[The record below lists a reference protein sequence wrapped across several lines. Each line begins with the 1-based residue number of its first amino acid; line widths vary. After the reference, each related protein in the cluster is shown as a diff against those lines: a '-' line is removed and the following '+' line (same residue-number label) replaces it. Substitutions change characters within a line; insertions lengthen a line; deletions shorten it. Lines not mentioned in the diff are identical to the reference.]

1 MCITCNNM
9 EYTKIDGFPSQ
20 RLKFNSKTKSWRKKC
35 VDWAD
40 NRSYITSELVRKT
53 VYSKK
58 INYDLL
64 RGILHMSDLEL
75 IINPDNIHAGYIPE
89 KIQHY
94 PIMNSKLNVL
104 KGEESA
110 RGFNYRVII
119 TNPTS
124 ISEIEKNKQQEVF
137 ARLQQL
143 IADNSMSDEDF
154 QKAMEEMGDYFTY
167 DWQDTRELR
176 ANYLINHYSKEQN
189 FPIIFNDGF
198 WDAMAVGEEIYQ
210 CDIVGGEPIMEK
222 LNTII
227 TRVYRSGNSPKI
239 EDADVIAIEDYWNLG
254 KIVDRYYDELTQK
267 DIKHLEELAFNT
279 DSVVDEMD
287 NIDPRAGLVRAAT
300 VDLNTVEG
308 FFDNYSDLLSSQLPA
323 DNNGNIRVLRVYW
336 KSLRAIKE
344 VKSYDPQTGEE
355 KFTFYDDSYVINE
368 EMGEEEKLFWVNQ
381 AWEGTKIGDN
391 IYVNM
396 RPKPVQYLSM
406 SNISKCHFGI
416 IGTIYSIN
424 GESPYS
430 LVDMMKPYNYLY
442 DVIHDRLE
450 KTIANNWGSIMELD
464 LAQVPEGWDIE
475 KWMYF
480 ARVNRLS
487 VKDSFKEA
495 NKGLGTGKLNAG
507 MYANNSRGIL
517 STNDGNFIQQMINL
531 LEFTKQEM
539 GEVSGINRQREGQV
553 QNRETVGG
561 IERATLQ
568 SSHITEW
575 LFTKH
580 SDTKRRAIECFLE
593 TAKIAL
599 KGTNKKFPYILP
611 DNSRILVEIDGDE
624 FAENDYGLVVDDS
637 ENTEAFKQKI
647 EGLAQAALQNQTLS
661 FGTIMKLWSSCSV
674 AEKTRMIE
682 RDEQAMMQR
691 AEQARQQEAQQQMQ
705 MAQMQQEQA
714 AAELQAKD
722 EMNMRDNETKIV
734 VATIGA
740 QNIEDGIQEP
750 ESQLDRDKLQES
762 IRQFDEKIR
771 LEREKYHTD
780 TRLKERDLSIK
791 AKKASQPKSS
801 SK

>member
-1 MCITCNNM
+1 MHICNDM
-9 EYTKIDGFPSQ
+9 KYTKVDGFPSQ
-20 RLKFNSKTKSWRKKC
+20 RMRFSSKSKEWRKKC

-40 NRSYITSELVRKT
+40 SRSFMYSELVRKT

-89 KIQHY
+89 RIQHY

-104 KGEESA
+104 KGEEAA
-110 RGFNYRVII
+110 RGFNYRVIV

-124 ISEIEKNKQQEVF
+124 ISEIERTKQQEIF

-143 IADNSMSDEDF
+143 IADNSMSEEDF
-154 QKAMEEMGDYFTY
+154 QKKLEEMSDYFTY
-167 DWQDTRELR
+167 NWQDTRELR

-189 FPIIFNDGF
+189 FPITFNDGF

-210 CDIVGGEPIMEK
+210 CDIVGGEPVMER
-222 LNTII
+222 LNNII
-227 TRVYRSGNSPKI
+227 TRIYRSGNSPKI

-254 KIVDRYYDELTQK
+254 KIVDRYYDDLTAK
-267 DIKHLEELAFNT
+267 DIKHLEELAFST

-287 NIDPRAGLVRAAT
+287 NIDPRAGLVRAVT
-300 VDLNTVEG
+300 VDLNTVDG
-308 FFDNYSDLLSSQLPA
+308 FFDNYADIDAGQLPS

-355 KFTFYDDSYVINE
+355 KFTFYDENYVINKD
-368 EMGEEEKLFWVNQ
+368 MGEEEKIFWVNQ

-396 RPKPVQYLSM
+396 RPRPVQYTSM
-406 SNISKCHFGI
+406 SNVSKCHFGI
-416 IGTIYSIN
+416 IGTIYSMN
-424 GESPYS
+424 GEAPYS

-464 LAQVPEGWDIE
+464 LAQVPAGWDIE

-487 VKDSFKEA
+487 VKDSFREI
-495 NKGLGTGKLNAG
+495 NKGPATGKTAG
-507 MYANNSRGIL
+507 MFANNTRGIL

-599 KGTNKKFPYILP
+599 KGTNKKFSYILP

-637 ENTEAFKQKI
+637 DNTEAFKQKI
-647 EGLAQAALQNQTLS
+647 DSLAQAALQNQTLKFS
-661 FGTIMKLWSSCSV
+661 TVMKLWSTCSM

-682 RDEQAMMQR
+682 RDEQAMMQQ
-691 AEQARQQEAQQQMQ
+691 AEQARQQEAEQMMQQ
-705 MAQMQQEQA
+705 AQMEQERA
-714 AAELQAKD
+714 MAELQAKN

-734 VATIGA
+734 VATISA
-740 QNIEDGIQEP
+740 QGGEDDGIQEP

-762 IRQFDEKIR
+762 IRQFDAKLKLDR
-771 LEREKYHTD
+771 DKFNTD
-780 TRLKERDLSIK
+780 TRLRERDLSIK